1 MSRGIKRRRSF
12 VLRFRGRGVRFAA
25 IRTTKGTRYDFMGAI
40 YFVGH
45 YFYRG
50 KWNGQNC
57 ERVYGAVLF
66 QSRFQRMSQRERM
79 KFLGD
84 GQQERGWNSK
94 NERLLA
100 LADRRRRRRRGSM
113 LSRSTLRTLSNLQ
126 HAQWGRF
133 LEFFFKSLLMF
144 LFFSFV
150 IWKEILTK
158 YKQSKTSLTQ
168 VQQTH

>member
-12 VLRFRGRGVRFAA
+12 VLRFRGRSVRFAA

-66 QSRFQRMSQRERM
+66 QSRFQGTSQREQM
-79 KFLGD
+79 KFLGH
-84 GQQERGWNSK
+84 GKQERGWNSK

-100 LADRRRRRRRGSM
+100 LANRRRRGSI

-126 HAQWGRF
+126 HAQWPISRI
-133 LEFFFKSLLMF
+133 L
-144 LFFSFV
+144 FSFNV
-150 IWKEILTK
+150 SFSFLSHLKRNFNEI
-158 YKQSKTSLTQ
+158 
-168 VQQTH
+168 